1 MHHSFISALI
11 AVVSAVQA
19 AAQLSGKVGPSTSR
33 ADKAAVKTCNVM
45 DYGAT
50 ADAKTDNGPAIQKAW
65 DDCSAGG
72 GEVYIP
78 EGDYGLGT
86 WLKLSSKKAMSFR
99 LDGTL
104 YRIGTDG
111 GNMLFFQHMQDFEMY
126 SSNSKGAIQGYG
138 YEFHKNDEYGP
149 RILRFYDVKGF
160 SIHDVALVD
169 APAFHFSLDTCSDGE
184 VYNMAIHGGA
194 RGGLDGIDVWGSNIW
209 IHDVEVSNKDECVTV
224 KNPSDHLLIENI
236 FCNWSGGC
244 AMGSLGTDTDI
255 HDIEYTNVYTHNSNQ
270 MYMFKSYGGS
280 GTVSNVALNN
290 FIGHSNAYTL
300 DLDATWSSM
309 KPIEGDGILYTNMS
323 FSGWSGT
330 CANGRQRGPIKFN
343 CPPDVPC
350 TDMLV
355 EDFNVWTETGSTVEH
370 GCKNAYGSG
379 VCLKEGAEAG
389 AFTTTQ
395 TVTAASGYSTQT
407 MDGEL
412 STGLGLSVSIAIPT
426 IRASYFPGVPVISAR
441 MADSAGESKD
451 AVSDA
456 TSVKEAAPV
465 ETSAPAAAAS
475 STEDATSIETPAPV
489 VEASS
494 AEDSAPVQTSAPEAA
509 PVVDVTSAENSAPV
523 QTGGPFFPPFQ
534 SFGGPNMPDFALAT
548 TLETA
553 IKPTE
558 TQVVP
563 DTETETSL
571 PASESS
577 VKKPSGSSSCNAKRR
592 QRSQANY

>member
-1 MHHSFISALI
+1 MHHSFFSALI
-11 AVVSAVQA
+11 AVGSAVQA
-19 AAQLSGKVGPSTSR
+19 AAQLSGKVGALTS
-33 ADKAAVKTCNVM
+33 ASDKAAVKTCNIM

-65 DDCSAGG
+65 DDCSAAG
-72 GEVYIP
+72 GEVYVP
-78 EGDYGLGT
+78 EGDYGLST
-86 WLKLSSKKAMSFR
+86 WLKLSSKSPMSFR
-99 LDGTL
+99 LDGII

-111 GNMLFFQHMQDFEMY
+111 GNMLFFQHMEDFELY
-126 SSNSKGAIQGYG
+126 SSTSKGAVQGYG

-149 RILRFYDVKGF
+149 RILRFYDIRSF

-236 FCNWSGGC
+236 FCNLSGGC

-255 HDIEYTNVYTHNSNQ
+255 HDIEYTNVYTHSSNQ

-309 KPIEGDGILYTNMS
+309 DPIDGQGILYTNMS

-350 TDMLV
+350 TDMQV
-355 EDFNVWTETGSTVEH
+355 EDFNVWTEEGDTVEYW
-370 GCKNAYGSG
+370 CNNAYGSG
-379 VCLKEGAEAG
+379 ACLKEGSEAG

-412 STGLGLSVSIAIPT
+412 TAGLGLSASIAIPT
-426 IRASYFPGVPVISAR
+426 IRASYFPGVPAISPRVAN
-441 MADSAGESKD
+441 AAKESD
-451 AVSDA
+451 AVVDDSTGSA
-456 TSVKEAAPV
+456 APVAEETSSVVAVADTTSADTSTPV
-465 ETSAPAAAAS
+465 ETSAPAFTAIES
-475 STEDATSIETPAPV
+475 SG
-489 VEASS
+489 
-494 AEDSAPVQTSAPEAA
+494 APEQ
-509 PVVDVTSAENSAPV
+509 PLFLS
-523 QTGGPFFPPFQ
+523 
-534 SFGGPNMPDFALAT
+534 AT

-553 IKPTE
+553 LKPSE
-558 TQVVP
+558 TQDLSESAVVSAP
-563 DTETETSL
+563 SSSETSAE
-571 PASESS
+571 P
-577 VKKPSGSSSCNAKRR
+577 KRPSLCKARR
-592 QRSQANY
+592 RRHA